1 MKNIKLKIEYDG
13 TDFFGWQKQSKGRTV
28 QEEIEKALS
37 KILKK
42 EIKINGSGRTDAR
55 VHAKGQVANFREEFT
70 IPVERLPVALNSVL
84 SDDIAI
90 LSARE
95 MNRDFHARYNA
106 MGKKYVYKIYNSNI
120 RSPLSRNYVYYVPQ
134 ELDIEKMKMATKYF
148 LGTHDFKGFMAAGS
162 SVQDTVRTIYNLD
175 IVEKEK
181 HITVEVSGNGF
192 LYNMVRIITGTL
204 VDIGRGKINVN
215 DLESIIDSGD
225 RKRAGHTAP
234 AQGLYLYEVYYK

>member
-1 MKNIKLKIEYDG
+1 MKNIKLTIEYDG
-13 TDFFGWQKQSKGRTV
+13 TDFLGWQKQSKGRTV

-42 EIKINGSGRTDAR
+42 DVKINGSGRTDAS
-55 VHAKGQVANFREEFT
+55 VHAKGQVANFREAFT

-84 SDDIAI
+84 PDDIAI
-90 LSARE
+90 LSAIE
-95 MNRDFHARYNA
+95 MNYDFHARYNA

-134 ELDIEKMKMATKYF
+134 DLDIEKMKMATKYF
-148 LGTHDFKGFMAAGS
+148 LGTHDFKGFMASGS
-162 SVQDTVRTIYNLD
+162 SVKETVRTIYNLD
-175 IVEKEK
+175 ITEKEK
-181 HITVEVSGNGF
+181 QITVEVSGNGF

-204 VDIGRGKINVN
+204 VDVGRGKINLN
-215 DLESIIDSGD
+215 DLENIIASGD
-225 RKRAGHTAP
+225 RNRSGHTAS